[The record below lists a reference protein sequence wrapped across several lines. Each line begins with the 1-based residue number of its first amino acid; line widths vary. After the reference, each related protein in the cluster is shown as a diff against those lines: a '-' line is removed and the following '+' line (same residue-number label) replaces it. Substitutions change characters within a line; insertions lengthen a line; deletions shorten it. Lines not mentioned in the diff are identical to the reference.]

1 MDSFE
6 LNKIAGA
13 ALGSVLMATVIFHLG
28 EILLPHPELEKPA
41 IAIPGGGAEEASTA
55 PAPAS
60 NQPFA
65 VYLAKADIANGK
77 ATAGKCLACHT
88 LQKGQPPH
96 IGPNLYGIIGAPR
109 AHEAGFAYS
118 DAMKAL
124 GGTWNFD
131 ELNEFLTKPQAYLP
145 GTKMTFPGLDSEQD
159 RADVAAYLN
168 TLSDSPKVLPKAMPP
183 SVQGV
188 TTPNPV
194 TPLAGNAPAPASQPQ
209 KPGAIPMPAGQAAVV
224 PAARPTQNQQAT
236 QAPAQAQA
244 QVPAAPAGA
253 GGASAFVALVAAAN
267 PEDGKALT
275 HPCQLCHN
283 FTKGGAA
290 KIGPDLWGVVGA
302 PIIKDPN
309 YSYSDALKGLGG
321 SWSYDRLDKWLEDP
335 RAFAPGT
342 KMIFAGLKDEKQR
355 AAVVAY
361 LRSLADSPAPLAK

>member
-6 LNKIAGA
+6 LNKIVGA

-41 IAIPGGGAEEASTA
+41 IAIPGGGEEASTA

-65 VYLAKADIANGK
+65 VDLAKADIANGK

-131 ELNEFLTKPQAYLP
+131 ELNQFLTKPQAYLP

-159 RADVAAYLN
+159 RADVVAYLN
-168 TLSDSPKVLPKAMPP
+168 TLNDNPQPLPKPP
-183 SVQGV
+183 
-188 TTPNPV
+188 P
-194 TPLAGNAPAPASQPQ
+194 AGAQTGSAAPSPGNTPAPSGQPQ
-209 KPGAIPMPAGQAAVV
+209 KPGAIPMPAGQAAAV

-244 QVPAAPAGA
+244 QVPAAPAGTA
-253 GGASAFVALVAAAN
+253 GASAFVALVAAAN
-267 PEDGKALT
+267 PDDGKALT

-290 KIGPDLWGVVGA
+290 KIGPDLWGVVDA
-302 PIIKDPN
+302 PVFKDKD
-309 YSYSDALKGLGG
+309 YSYSDALKSLGG
-321 SWSYDRLDKWLEDP
+321 TWTYDRLDKWLEDP
-335 RAFAPGT
+335 RGFAPGT

-361 LRSLADSPAPLAK
+361 LRSLADSPAPLPK